1 MGLSSTSAMI
11 GSVIMLFG
19 LALLLR
25 KRRKFAIAGLIA
37 GLALIVIPYT
47 LIFVF
52 LD

>member
-1 MGLSSTSAMI
+1 MI
-11 GSVIMLFG
+11 GSVIVMFG
-19 LALLLR
+19 MVLLLLR
-25 KRRKFAIAGLIA
+25 KQRKFAIACLIA

>member
-1 MGLSSTSAMI
+1 MI
-11 GSVIMLFG
+11 GSVIAMFG

-25 KRRKFAIAGLIA
+25 KQRKFAIACLIA

-47 LIFVF
+47 LIYVF